1 MASVKD
7 ALSYFNN
14 MANDVLVGQW
24 LQFEKGYEQVVKQIT
39 KAKEEQEKLTRTTA
53 KSVSYKEKML
63 QMTEKV
69 VDGIEQM
76 NQKMG
81 EGEKKASALSKAF
94 KFAKSAYK
102 AGEIVVKTTIAPA
115 AQEQKLEDLFKVKA
129 GNAEV
134 GTAMFQTFKNNALK
148 TGTDVNQSLENALSF
163 MSITKNSDQLTQLT
177 GFADRMSMMSS
188 GNKSSKDATEAIM
201 SAMRGDTSSL
211 AKNFNIPDA
220 QIKSFNAEI
229 ISSKGNFTAF
239 LSSMDKLLQKSGMTQ
254 ESLASMM
261 DSPVNKWQKLLGLVD
276 NSFVQIG
283 TGALA
288 AIIPLMEMISV
299 ALESG
304 AFQPFIDALTIGLS
318 VLVQVFMWIAELV
331 PPAWEFIKGAISGV
345 GVAIWNVISI
355 FMGLLPIITFAAVL
369 LGILNIGLITSR
381 IVALGYGAA
390 QLVAAMKTNL
400 LTAATSIQA
409 GAMRILNMIIN
420 ANPLM
425 FLIALIIA
433 VISAFGV
440 WSVVTQGLKKV
451 FSNVFG
457 FIVDLAQNTVNTV
470 ISVINGIIKGV
481 NAVAGFF
488 GKVLGV
494 DTKQIAEIEY
504 KADFT
509 NFKDTGQKAIED
521 FSMDTFKDKFMPDK
535 SLGKNNE
542 DLLKQYNTGKTG
554 YDVTVPKTTPTPSMP
569 AMPTAPIPVAPAGG
583 SIDSIGKV
591 DNSVDVA
598 SEDLKVMRD
607 LAEVNAISNMITL
620 TPTVQMTTGDI
631 NSGADLDT
639 IMSRI
644 NRTLEEQFVSSA
656 EGVYL

>member
-7 ALSYFNN
+7 ALLRLNN
-14 MANDVLVGQW
+14 LANEMIVNQL
-24 LQFEKGYEQVVKQIT
+24 LQLENSFQQTVDQI
-39 KAKEEQEKLTRTTA
+39 AEAAAEQEQLNER
-53 KSVSYKEKML
+53 
-63 QMTEKV
+63 
-69 VDGIEQM
+69 IEQ
-76 NQKMG
+76 
-81 EGEKKASALSKAF
+81 GEKKASKLGNTF
-94 KFAKSAYK
+94 KLLKSAYK
-102 AGEIVVKTTIAPA
+102 AADFVAKMTIIPA
-115 AQEQKLEDLFKVKA
+115 AKEQVTEDFFKVKT
-129 GNAEV
+129 GDAEV
-134 GTAMFQTFKNNALK
+134 GSAIFENVKQNALK
-148 TGTDVNQSLENALSF
+148 TGLDVNDSLNNALTF
-163 MSITKNSDQLTQLT
+163 MSMTKNSDQIAQLN
-177 GFADRMSMMSS
+177 GFADRMSTLSTD
-188 GNKSSKDATEAIM
+188 GKSSKDATGAIM
-201 SAMRGDTSSL
+201 SALRGDTSSL
-211 AKNFNIPDA
+211 AKDFNIPDS

-254 ESLASMM
+254 EAMDAML
-261 DSPVNKWQKLLGLVD
+261 DSPVNKWQQLMGSVN
-276 NSFVQIG
+276 NSFVQMG
-283 TGALA
+283 GGALA
-288 AIIPLMEMISV
+288 AIMPILDMLNAAFEN
-299 ALESG
+299 G
-304 AFQPFIDALTIGLS
+304 TFQPFIDAISIGLT
-318 VLVQVFMWIAELV
+318 VIAEGFLWV
-331 PPAWEFIKGAISGV
+331 AQMIPPAWEFIKATIAGV
-345 GVAIWNVISI
+345 GNTIWNLVTI
-355 FMGLLPIITFAAVL
+355 FMGLLPVIALAGVFFAMLNAGMIMGRISAYAFAAAQSVMAT
-369 LGILNIGLITSR
+369 ITNI
-381 IVALGYGAA
+381 A
-390 QLVAAMKTNL
+390 
-400 LTAATSIQA
+400 A
-409 GAMRILNMIIN
+409 GAMRIFNMVIK

-425 FLIALIIA
+425 LLISLIIA
-433 VISAFGV
+433 AMAAFGA
-440 WSVVTQGLKKV
+440 WKVVTLGLKQI

-509 NFKDTGQKAIED
+509 NFKETGQKGIED

-535 SLGKNNE
+535 NLGKNNE

-554 YDVTVPKTTPTPSMP
+554 YDVALPKTTPTPSMPAMP